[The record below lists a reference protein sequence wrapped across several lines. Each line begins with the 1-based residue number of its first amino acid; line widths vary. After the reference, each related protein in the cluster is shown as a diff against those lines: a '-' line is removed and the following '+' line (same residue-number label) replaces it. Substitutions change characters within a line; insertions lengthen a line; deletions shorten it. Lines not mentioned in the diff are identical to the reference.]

1 MDNHDNITVS
11 RADKIIYS
19 TITLERF
26 KPLLG
31 NADYA
36 NHKNS
41 LASAKDGD
49 DEVLGQLFD
58 QCILIQL
65 NAVSG
70 G

>member
-1 MDNHDNITVS
+1 MDNHNNITVS
-11 RADKIIYS
+11 RADKIIYC

-31 NADYA
+31 NADYT

-41 LASAKDGD
+41 LASAKGGD
-49 DEVLGQLFD
+49 DEVLGKLFD